1 MAFQP
6 TLPARGATRTTTRLK
21 RWSNDFNPRSPHGER
36 REVSKRLCGH
46 DYFNPRSPHG
56 ERPQKM
62 GKALGVTAISTHA
75 PHTGSDVFQ
84 RVVHQ
89 LFHTFQPT
97 LPTRGATLMEVVVP
111 LSLLF
116 QPTLPARGA
125 TFGAADAGA
134 QTGDFNPRS
143 PHGERPLGS
152 PENKRERHF
161 NPRSPHG
168 ERPYVIK

>member
-1 MAFQP
+1 
-6 TLPARGATRTTTRLK
+6 
-21 RWSNDFNPRSPHGER
+21 
-36 REVSKRLCGH
+36 
-46 DYFNPRSPHG
+46 
-56 ERPQKM
+56 M
-62 GKALGVTAISTHA
+62 GKALGVTAISTHAPHTGSDADAFLDGVRLFISTHA

-125 TFGAADAGA
+125 TGNVRSAC
-134 QTGDFNPRS
+134 PR
-143 PHGERPLGS
+143 
-152 PENKRERHF
+152 
-161 NPRSPHG
+161 
-168 ERPYVIK
+168 